1 MSYKIGT
8 ATGYDDL
15 LNQLDSFLTG
25 QGMCLAPSFTGAG
38 NGTLGGPAAGESVLG
53 GSASVA
59 ETITITFSSSTAFS
73 VSGSVSGSI
82 GSGTVG
88 TVFNS
93 TKINFLITAG
103 GTAFANGDKFTVA
116 TAPPWTSLLRT
127 AGTEMIWQAPGN
139 GGLDQIIVGAQV
151 FSNVSADYYNW
162 RLGGFTGFNASLA
175 FNQQPGYVGGASQA
189 NPSPVLNLWNQSTPY
204 WFVANGRRVIVI
216 AKVST
221 VYVAA
226 YLGLLSCYM
235 SPGSFPLPL
244 VVGGSQ
250 AWSSEPVA
258 TSASWRW
265 SDTGAELTDFPIP
278 VATLSGD
285 FASQLRLRLPSG
297 TWRGFDLGENEITYG
312 RVWPYLSGFSAW
324 TTDLDGGYTILP
336 IILADGTPNV
346 YGELDG
352 MGACTGFGNSAEST
366 IQDAAGF
373 EWLVVQNA
381 SRTSQNEYFAVKL
394 A

>member
-25 QGMCLAPSFTGAG
+25 QGMCLAPSYAGTG

-59 ETITITFSSSTAFS
+59 ETITITLSSATAFA

-88 TVFNS
+88 TVFSS

-103 GTAFANGDKFTVA
+103 GTAFVNGDKFTVA
-116 TAPPWTSLLRT
+116 VAPPWTSLLRT
-127 AGTEMIWQAPGN
+127 VGTEMIWQAPGN
-139 GGLDQIIVGAQV
+139 GGLDQIIVGAQI

-162 RLGGFTGFNASLA
+162 RLGGFTGYNSALP
-175 FNQQPGYVGGASQA
+175 FNQQPGYLSNNQA
-189 NPSPVLNLWNQSTPY
+189 QSSPVLNLWNQSTPY
-204 WFVANGRRVIVI
+204 WFIANGRRVIAI

-226 YLGLLSCYM
+226 YLGLMSSYM

-250 AWSSEPVA
+250 AWTSEPAA
-258 TSASWRW
+258 TSTTWRW
-265 SDTGAELTDFPIP
+265 SDTGAELTNFPIP
-278 VATLSGD
+278 VASISGD
-285 FASQLRLRLPSG
+285 YVSQLRLRLPAG
-297 TWRGFDLGENEITYG
+297 TWRGFDLESNGVTYG
-312 RVWPYLSGFSAW
+312 RVWPYLTGFSAW
-324 TTDLDGGYTILP
+324 TTDMDGGYALLP
-336 IILADGTPNV
+336 VILADGTPNV

-352 MGACTGFGNSAEST
+352 VAACTGFGNSAESIIT
-366 IQDAAGF
+366 DASGF
-373 EWLVVQNA
+373 GWLVVQNV